1 MKSSS
6 TRRATLVVWLKRAV
20 LLVVLLLVGRGVYE
34 FFLDPLLDDTD
45 PVVAFLLLWVVLA
58 YLVLPRV
65 QRFLAGIYVPD
76 YFIGRTRTSDG
87 VLGDPVNLA
96 VDGSEAELQAAM
108 AQGGWTRAD
117 DLTLAT
123 GWRIV
128 RETLLRRQYAA
139 APVSPLFVFSHRQDL
154 AFEQEVE
161 GNPSR
166 RHHVRFWQCPEG
178 WYLPGGL
185 QVGWIGAATY
195 DRRVGLSAYT
205 LQVTHKIGENTDL
218 ERDHVVQTLE
228 QTGLVGSVRWQ
239 QNYFS
244 GYRARNGGGDAI
256 TTDGNLPV
264 LDLRAN
270 APASAA
276 PRAQETAQ
284 HPAQQP
290 AQRSAQAGTP

>member
-1 MKSSS
+1 MESHAGSDQATTRTS
-6 TRRATLVVWLKRAV
+6 RSPRRATLFLWLKRAV
-20 LLVVLLLVGRGVYE
+20 LLVVLLLVGRGIYE
-34 FFLDPLLDDTD
+34 FFLDPLFKDTR
-45 PVVAFLLLWVVLA
+45 PLVVFLLVWVVLA

-65 QRFLAGIYVPD
+65 QRLLTRIYVPD

-96 VDGSEAELQAAM
+96 VDGSEAELVAAM
-108 AQGGWTRAD
+108 TSAGWTRAD
-117 DLTLAT
+117 DLTWAT

-128 RETLLRRQYAA
+128 RETLLRRNYPA
-139 APVSPLFVFSHRQDL
+139 APVSPLFVFSRHQDL
-154 AFEQEVE
+154 AFEQEIE

-166 RHHVRFWQCPEG
+166 RHHVRFWQCPDG

-185 QVGWIGAATY
+185 RVGWIGAATY
-195 DRRVGLSAYT
+195 DRRVGLSIYT

-228 QTGLVGSVRWQ
+228 QTGLVGSLQWRE
-239 QNYFS
+239 NYFS

-264 LDLRAN
+264 LDMRTSTQAE
-270 APASAA
+270 APAV
-276 PRAQETAQ
+276 T
-284 HPAQQP
+284 
-290 AQRSAQAGTP
+290 QAGTP

>member
-1 MKSSS
+1 VEPHAVTDPKTSRESAS
-6 TRRATLVVWLKRAV
+6 TRRATVMVWLKRAV
-20 LLVVLLLVGRGVYE
+20 LIVVLLLVGRGIYE
-34 FFLDPLLDDTD
+34 FLLSPVLGDSD
-45 PVVAFLLLWVVLA
+45 PVLSFLVVWLVLS
-58 YLVLPRV
+58 YLVLPHV
-65 QRFLAGIYVPD
+65 QRFLARIYVPD

-96 VDGSEAELQAAM
+96 VDGTEADLLAAM

-117 DLTLAT
+117 DLTFGT

-128 RETLLRRQYAA
+128 RETLLRRNYAA
-139 APVSPLFVFSHRQDL
+139 APVSPLFVFSRRQDL
-154 AFEQEVE
+154 AFEQEIE

-166 RHHVRFWQCPEG
+166 RHHVRFWKCPEG

-228 QTGLVGSVRWQ
+228 ETGRVASVQWR

-264 LDLRAN
+264 LDLRG
-270 APASAA
+270 SAQTG
-276 PRAQETAQ
+276 AQTG
-284 HPAQQP
+284 
-290 AQRSAQAGTP
+290 AQAGTP